1 MTGKGRREVRGGR
14 RPMGLLSRTIMFSC
28 LLLVAFIIVAPFA
41 YVFVAS
47 LQVTG
52 TSGLSWAN
60 WSGLLSTIPM
70 VRDMSNSA
78 ILAVGSAGVM
88 VILASMAGFAFAKLR
103 FPGSQALLFYC
114 IGTITVPVIAVI
126 IPEYVNF
133 SKVGLLNTY
142 YGTILVYVAFN
153 LGLCVFFFTSYFR
166 SLPDSLVESAL
177 VDGASYVKTYFRIML
192 PMAVPAVITVGVL
205 MFILVW
211 NDLLVALLFM
221 PGLDTRTIGVA
232 LATLTSQHSNNL
244 GAVTAG
250 ALVSAVPT
258 VLVYSFFQRYL
269 VTGVTMGA
277 VK

>member
-1 MTGKGRREVRGGR
+1 
-14 RPMGLLSRTIMFSC
+14 
-28 LLLVAFIIVAPFA
+28 
-41 YVFVAS
+41 
-47 LQVTG
+47 
-52 TSGLSWAN
+52 
-60 WSGLLSTIPM
+60 
-70 VRDMSNSA
+70 
-78 ILAVGSAGVM
+78 
-88 VILASMAGFAFAKLR
+88 
-103 FPGSQALLFYC
+103 
-114 IGTITVPVIAVI
+114 
-126 IPEYVNF
+126 
-133 SKVGLLNTY
+133 
-142 YGTILVYVAFN
+142 
-153 LGLCVFFFTSYFR
+153 
-166 SLPDSLVESAL
+166 
-177 VDGASYVKTYFRIML
+177 
-192 PMAVPAVITVGVL
+192 VPAVITVGVL